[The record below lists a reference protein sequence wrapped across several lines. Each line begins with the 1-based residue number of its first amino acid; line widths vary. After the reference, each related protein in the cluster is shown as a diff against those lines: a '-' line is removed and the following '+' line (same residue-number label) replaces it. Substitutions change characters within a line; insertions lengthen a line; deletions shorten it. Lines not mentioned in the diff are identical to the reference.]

1 MFEIEYFS
9 QGNDNCP
16 VIEFLRSQTPKD
28 RAKILREIDLLAQF
42 GLALGLPHIKKIA
55 GTKEL
60 WELRVKR
67 ATNDF
72 RVFYFCMTAGKMV
85 LLHAIRKATKKTP
98 PGDIDTALKRL
109 KEYKE
114 RR

>member
-1 MFEIEYFS
+1 MFEIEYFN
-9 QGNDNCP
+9 QGNDLFP
-16 VIEFLRSQTPKD
+16 VIEFLREQTPKD
-28 RAKILREIDLLAQF
+28 RAKLLREIDLIAQF
-42 GLALGLPHIKKIA
+42 GLALGCPHIKKMA

-60 WELRVKR
+60 WELRIKR

-72 RVFYFCMTAGKMV
+72 RIFFFCVPAGKMV

-98 PGDIDTALKRL
+98 PGEIDIALKRL
-109 KEYKE
+109 KVYKE